1 MRLALLI
8 LEDERPVR
16 EALRRDLALFAG
28 HVRVEE
34 AEDVPTALE
43 VIEEIDAAGDRLAL
57 VVADHRLPGTSG
69 VDFLIGLA
77 TDERTLA
84 TRKVLVTGQADQ
96 GDTIRAINEAG
107 LDRYVAKPW
116 QPDALRDMVR
126 DQLTEFVVVT
136 GLDPLPHLAVLDAER
151 ALRIVRERGD
161 L

>member
-1 MRLALLI
+1 VKLALLI

-16 EALRRDLALFAG
+16 EALRRDLAPFAS
-28 HVRVEE
+28 HIRLEE
-34 AEDVPTALE
+34 AEDVPTAEE
-43 VIEEIDAAGDRLAL
+43 VIEEIDAEGDRLAL
-57 VVADHRLPGTSG
+57 VMADHRLPGTSG

-84 TRKVLVTGQADQ
+84 TRKILVTGQADQ
-96 GDTIRAINEAG
+96 ADTIRAINEAG

-116 QPDALRDMVR
+116 QADALRDMVR
-126 DQLTEFVVVT
+126 DQLTAFVVVT

-151 ALRIVRERGD
+151 ALSIVRERGD

>member
-16 EALRRDLALFAG
+16 EALRRDLAVFAS
-28 HVRVEE
+28 HLRIES

-57 VVADHRLPGTSG
+57 VMADHRLPGATG
-69 VDFLIGLA
+69 VDFLIGLR
-77 TDERTLA
+77 TDARAFA

-96 GDTIRAINEAG
+96 EDTIRAINEAG

-116 QPDALRDMVR
+116 EPDALREMVR
-126 DQLTEFVVVT
+126 EQLTDYVVT
-136 GLDPLPHLAVLDAER
+136 NHLDPLPHLAVLDAER
-151 ALRIVRERGD
+151 VLPLVGERGD

>member
-1 MRLALLI
+1 MKLALLI

-16 EALRRDLALFAG
+16 EALRRDLASFAR
-28 HVRVEE
+28 HVRIEE

-57 VVADHRLPGTSG
+57 VMADHRLPGTSG

-77 TDERTLA
+77 AEDRTA
-84 TRKVLVTGQADQ
+84 AARKILVTGQADQ
-96 GDTIRAINEAG
+96 DDTIRAINEAG

-116 QPDALRDMVR
+116 QADALCDMVR
-126 DQLTEFVVVT
+126 DQLTAFVVAAGV
-136 GLDPLPHLAVLDAER
+136 DPLPHLAVLDAER
-151 ALRIVRERGD
+151 ALSIVRERGD

>member
-1 MRLALLI
+1 MKLALLI

-16 EALRRDLALFAG
+16 EALRRDLAPLAS
-28 HVRVEE
+28 HIRLEE
-34 AEDVPTALE
+34 AEDVPTAEE
-43 VIEEIDAAGDRLAL
+43 VIEEIDAEGDRLAL
-57 VVADHRLPGTSG
+57 VMADHRLPGTSG

-96 GDTIRAINEAG
+96 GDTIRAINEAR

-151 ALRIVRERGD
+151 ALCIVRERGD